1 MMDWSWKI
9 KKRKLRLKYKNLT
22 DKDLIFTTGNEEEIF
37 EKLRSKL
44 GKSNEE
50 ILNRMLISNS

>member
-1 MMDWSWKI
+1 MDWSWKI

-50 ILNRMLISNS
+50 ILSIIIEY